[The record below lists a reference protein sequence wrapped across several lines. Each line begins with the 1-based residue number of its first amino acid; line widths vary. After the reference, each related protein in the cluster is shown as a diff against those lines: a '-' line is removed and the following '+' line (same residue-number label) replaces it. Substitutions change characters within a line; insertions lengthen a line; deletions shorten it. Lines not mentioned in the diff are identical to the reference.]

1 MLMFC
6 YGPCM
11 SALTALAVPI
21 LLTSTFL
28 APVAA
33 EQEVSTGPGAIA
45 LLEQVGATQTERDIT
60 AVRQQGGATLLTDP
74 DTGRVT
80 AAVSRRSALGRA
92 LNPIGPGCS
101 YTSLCMRSSSNV
113 PYGYS
118 GTGARSGTWR
128 SISDTRAGDRRS
140 RPEWRGGAMTL
151 SAGEVNYF
159 GRPVTMT
166 RISR

>member
-1 MLMFC
+1 ML
-6 YGPCM
+6 
-11 SALTALAVPI
+11 ALTALAVPI
-21 LLTSTFL
+21 LLASTL
-28 APVAA
+28 LVPPVAP
-33 EQEVSTGPGAIA
+33 EQEVTTAPAVVA
-45 LLEQVGATQTERDIT
+45 RLEQVGATQSEGDIA

-74 DTGRVT
+74 DTGQVV
-80 AAVSRRSALGRA
+80 AAVSQRSALGRA

-101 YTSLCMRSSSNV
+101 TTSLCMRSSSHV

-118 GTGARSGTWR
+118 GTGSRSGTWK
-128 SISDTRAGDRRS
+128 SISDNRAGDRRS
-140 RPEWRGGAMTL
+140 RFEWRGGAMTL